1 MPRPPNATRRDS
13 RAAVLAAARV
23 EFAARGFS
31 GAGVDRI
38 ALKAR
43 VNKAM
48 IYYHFGSKIGLY
60 REVLRDGFRRL
71 TGEAR
76 AAIAGAPSGIEKF
89 DAYIASLLQTAS
101 AEPHIVPILLREMAG
116 GGRNIDAET
125 LRLMTG
131 LFVVVKE
138 ILDQGRAAGEFH
150 AVDPLLTHFIIIG
163 STMLYVANEPI
174 RTQVRRT
181 GVLGRN
187 ARVPKG
193 NASMARHLGTVLR
206 RTLCVDQEVPDH
218 A

>member
-1 MPRPPNATRRDS
+1 MPRPPKSSRRDS
-13 RAAVLAAARV
+13 RADVLGAARA
-23 EFAARGFS
+23 EFAARGFP

-71 TGEAR
+71 TDDAR
-76 AAIAGAPSGIEKF
+76 AAIEAAPSAIEKF
-89 DAYIASLLQTAS
+89 DAYIASLLRTAGRD
-101 AEPHIVPILLREMAG
+101 PHIVPILLREVAG

-125 LRLMTG
+125 LRMMTG
-131 LFVVVKE
+131 LFRVVKD
-138 ILDQGRAAGEFH
+138 ILDEGQATGEFQ
-150 AVDPLLTHFIIIG
+150 AADPLLTHFVIIG

-174 RTQVRRT
+174 RAQVRRAR
-181 GVLGRN
+181 VLGSKTQI
-187 ARVPKG
+187 PTG

-206 RTLCVDQEVPDH
+206 RSLCVDEEVPDH

>member
-1 MPRPPNATRRDS
+1 MPRPPNSSRRDS
-13 RAAVLAAARV
+13 RADVLAAARA

-48 IYYHFGSKIGLY
+48 IYYHFAGKMGLY

-76 AAIAGAPSGIEKF
+76 AAIAGAPSAIGKL
-89 DAYIASLLQTAS
+89 DAYISSLLRTAG
-101 AEPHIVPILLREMAG
+101 ADPHIVPILLREVAG
-116 GGRNIDAET
+116 GGRNVDAET

-131 LFVVVKE
+131 LFLVVKE
-138 ILDQGRAAGEFH
+138 ILDEGRTAGEFRR
-150 AVDPLLTHFIIIG
+150 ADPMLTHFIIMG
-163 STMLYVANEPI
+163 SAMLYVANEPI
-174 RTQVRRT
+174 RVQVRRT
-181 GVLGRN
+181 GVLDRK
-187 ARVPKG
+187 AQIPTG
-193 NASMARHLGTVLR
+193 NAAMARHLGTVLR
-206 RTLCVDQEVPDH
+206 RTLCVEQEVSNH

>member
-1 MPRPPNATRRDS
+1 MPRPPNASRRDS

-38 ALKAR
+38 AQKAR

-60 REVLRDGFRRL
+60 REVLRDGFRRV
-71 TGEAR
+71 TEDAR
-76 AAIAGAPSGIEKF
+76 AAIAGAPPGIRKL
-89 DAYIASLLQTAS
+89 DAYIASLLETGR

-125 LRLMTG
+125 LRLMGG
-131 LFVVVKE
+131 LFAVVRE
-138 ILDQGRAAGEFH
+138 ILDEGRAAGEFH
-150 AVDPLLTHFIIIG
+150 ATDPLLTHFIIMG

-174 RTQVRRT
+174 RTQARRT

-187 ARVPKG
+187 AHIPKG

-206 RTLCVDQEVPDH
+206 RTLCVDQGVADD

>member
-1 MPRPPNATRRDS
+1 MPRPPKSRRRDS
-13 RAAVLAAARV
+13 RADVLGAARA
-23 EFAARGFS
+23 EFAAHGFP

-71 TGEAR
+71 TDDAR
-76 AAIAGAPSGIEKF
+76 AAIAVAPSAIEKF
-89 DAYIASLLQTAS
+89 DAYIASLLRS
-101 AEPHIVPILLREMAG
+101 AGADPHIVPILLREVAG

-125 LRLMTG
+125 LRMMTG
-131 LFVVVKE
+131 LFRVVKD
-138 ILDQGRAAGEFH
+138 ILDEGRAAGQFH
-150 AVDPLLTHFIIIG
+150 ATDPLLTHFIIMG
-163 STMLYVANEPI
+163 STMLYVANELI
-174 RTQVRRT
+174 RTHVRRAR
-181 GVLGRN
+181 VLGSKTRI
-187 ARVPKG
+187 PTG

-206 RTLCVDQEVPDH
+206 RSLGVDDEVPDH